1 MAASFHPRPLPFY
14 YFGHNCTVSS
24 LASCKLSEVYNV
36 VSFTLNQAN
45 RLDYSESG
53 AGGRYRTGNQRRDTE
68 QILFCVDKL
77 NTPVGRGVESSNE
90 NMIPACTHWIAIIIL
105 SLSCST
111 TGAFLL
117 ANKREPRVLYSRLD
131 AEPVVIAG
139 VVVATA
145 GAMAWWISGADDRA
159 KRVSYAEREARG
171 RAYQEERERLAYI
184 EPRGGWREEELQA
197 YDGSR
202 DEIGPILMAVKGDV
216 FNVWKGRNF
225 YGKGGEYHIMAG
237 MFSLPI
243 GIII

>member
-1 MAASFHPRPLPFY
+1 MARGPPDS
-14 YFGHNCTVSS
+14 VS
-24 LASCKLSEVYNV
+24 
-36 VSFTLNQAN
+36 
-45 RLDYSESG
+45 
-53 AGGRYRTGNQRRDTE
+53 
-68 QILFCVDKL
+68 
-77 NTPVGRGVESSNE
+77 
-90 NMIPACTHWIAIIIL
+90 
-105 SLSCST
+105 
-111 TGAFLL
+111 
-117 ANKREPRVLYSRLD
+117 
-131 AEPVVIAG
+131 EPVVIAG

-237 MFSLPI
+237 MFSVPI